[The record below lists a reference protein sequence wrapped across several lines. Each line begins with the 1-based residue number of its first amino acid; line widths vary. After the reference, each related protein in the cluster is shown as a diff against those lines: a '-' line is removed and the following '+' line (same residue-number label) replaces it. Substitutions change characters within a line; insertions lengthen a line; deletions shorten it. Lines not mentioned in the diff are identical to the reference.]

1 VAEPEPPTPIPGA
14 RLLFSL
20 DPSVA
25 HLNHGSFGAVPVNVQ
40 RVQQRLRD
48 EVESNP
54 LRFFDRGFF
63 DRIAHTR
70 RPLAAF
76 LGADP
81 DRAALVGN
89 ATTGI
94 AIALQSIGLGPG
106 DEVLTTS
113 HGYGSISYAVQ
124 RECARTGATAGQV
137 TLPLRARETDVVAQ
151 IRAALHPGRTKL
163 LIVDQVTSATA
174 YQLPVATIVTVAARL
189 GVAVLVDG
197 AHAPGML
204 PIEVDRIGA
213 DFWVGNFHKWAY
225 APRGTAMLAVAER
238 WVDRIQP
245 LVVSWQQPNGFPD
258 NVEFQATMDYT
269 PWLAAPA
276 GLFTLRS
283 LDPDL
288 VRAHNAALAAYGQW
302 VIGTA
307 LGLSADELPDPGGPD
322 VAMRLIP
329 LPDGVATTQPEAVAL
344 RERISD
350 ELKTE
355 VNLNAWNGRAWL
367 RVCGQVYNRADEYER
382 FAERLPSLLR

>member
-1 VAEPEPPTPIPGA
+1 MAEAEPPTPIPGA

-20 DPSVA
+20 DPGVA
-25 HLNHGSFGAVPVNVQ
+25 HLNHGSFGAVPINVQ

-63 DRIAHTR
+63 DRVAHTR
-70 RPLAAF
+70 RHLAAF

-81 DRAALVGN
+81 DRTALVGN
-89 ATTGI
+89 ATSGI

-113 HGYGSISYAVQ
+113 HGYGSISYAVE
-124 RECARTGATAGQV
+124 RECARTGATAGLV

-163 LIVDQVTSATA
+163 LIVDQITSATA
-174 YQLPVATIVTVAARL
+174 YQLPVATIATVAARL

-204 PIEVDRIGA
+204 PVEVDRIGA

-225 APRGTAMLAVAER
+225 APRGTAVLTVAER

-245 LVVSWQQPNGFPD
+245 LVVSWQQPKGFPD
-258 NVEFQATMDYT
+258 NVEFQATLDYT

-283 LDPDL
+283 LDVDR
-288 VRAHNAALAAYGQW
+288 VRVHNAALAAYGQQ

-307 LGLSADELPDPGGPD
+307 LGLSEDELPDPGGPD
-322 VAMRLIP
+322 VPMRLIP
-329 LPDGVATTQPEAVAL
+329 LPAGVATTQPEAVVL

-355 VNLNAWNGRAWL
+355 VNLNAWNGRGWL
-367 RVCGQVYNRADEYER
+367 RICGQVYNRADEYER